1 MVEQVRR
8 LQRGIKTLEGLMRSA
23 KAGKS
28 IPEDDIPPVVAT
40 GQPANAP
47 ATALPSKPPS
57 SSPPKA
63 DVDASVTHERP
74 SPSPKP
80 AASASPAPLIVF
92 DASVPAATS
101 KPNASTGIVSLLEAR
116 QHEYR
121 DAALAAK
128 RAGSREDALK
138 YFKLLKVSKLKG

>member
-40 GQPANAP
+40 GQPANA
-47 ATALPSKPPS
+47 AALPSKPPL

-63 DVDASVTHERP
+63 DVDASVAHERP
-74 SPSPKP
+74 APSPKP

-128 RAGSREDALK
+128 RAGSRENALK